1 MKLTLITLS
10 ALLALSS
17 ALSIPNLSARDLL
30 SDLEGAASDINSE
43 ADTIAGAAGSEIDGL
58 LGDF

>member
-17 ALSIPNLSARDLL
+17 ALPIPNLPARDFL
-30 SDLEGAASDINSE
+30 SDLEGAASEIGSE
-43 ADTIAGAAGSEIDGL
+43 VDTIASAAASEVDGL
-58 LGDF
+58 LGSF